1 MSASSAKTPSGIVGP
16 TFGTASRPEPPSR
29 SAVVLSFFAIL
40 VMALSLGPS
49 FAHLL
54 EAPPRL
60 TAWPPELWRE
70 ATVFHGQFAYFAIV
84 GAPLDVG
91 AIVLGAIMTVV
102 VRRRRPAF
110 RLAMAGTILFAVS
123 LATWISMV
131 APANAILA
139 QWVPGP
145 IPDDFAAVRYRWEA
159 GHIAISAIKTA
170 GLCCALAGG
179 LSLGRSRVTE
189 ADRGSHAPAAR

>member
-1 MSASSAKTPSGIVGP
+1 MNHSSARTPSGTVGP
-16 TFGTASRPEPPSR
+16 NVGAVDRWDPPSR
-29 SAVVLSFFAIL
+29 SAVALSFFAIL

-91 AIVLGAIMTVV
+91 AIVLGALMTVV
-102 VRRRRPAF
+102 VRRRQPAF
-110 RLAMAGTILFAVS
+110 GLAMAGTILFAVS
-123 LATWISMV
+123 LATWISVV
-131 APANAILA
+131 APMNAILA
-139 QWVPGP
+139 QWIPGP
-145 IPDDFAAVRYRWEA
+145 IPDNFTAVRGRWEA
-159 GHIAISAIKTA
+159 GHIAISVIKTA

-179 LSLGRSRVTE
+179 LSIGRGHATE
-189 ADRGSHAPAAR
+189 ADRGSAAPAAH

>member
-1 MSASSAKTPSGIVGP
+1 VEKMSAGSAGTPSGIVGP
-16 TFGTASRPEPPSR
+16 SVDTANRPELPSR
-29 SAVVLSFFAIL
+29 SAVVSSFFAVL

-91 AIVLGAIMTVV
+91 AIVLGAIMTVM
-102 VRRRRPAF
+102 VRRRRPAV
-110 RLAMAGTILFAVS
+110 RLALTGTILFAVS
-123 LATWISMV
+123 LATWISVV
-131 APANAILA
+131 APANAVLA

-159 GHIAISAIKTA
+159 GHIAISTVKTA
-170 GLCCALAGG
+170 GLCCALAAG
-179 LSLGRSRVTE
+179 LSLGRSR
-189 ADRGSHAPAAR
+189 DGSGHWK

>member
-1 MSASSAKTPSGIVGP
+1 
-16 TFGTASRPEPPSR
+16 
-29 SAVVLSFFAIL
+29 
-40 VMALSLGPS
+40 
-49 FAHLL
+49 
-54 EAPPRL
+54 
-60 TAWPPELWRE
+60 
-70 ATVFHGQFAYFAIV
+70 VFHGQFAYFAIV

-110 RLAMAGTILFAVS
+110 RLAMAATVLFALS
-123 LATWISMV
+123 LATWVSMV

-145 IPDDFAAVRYRWEA
+145 IPDDFAAVRRRWEA

-179 LSLGRSRVTE
+179 LSLGRSRD
-189 ADRGSHAPAAR
+189 A

>member
-1 MSASSAKTPSGIVGP
+1 MNPSSARTPTGIVGP
-16 TFGTASRPEPPSR
+16 TCGTASWRDPPSR
-29 SAVVLSFFAIL
+29 SAVVWSFFAIL

-91 AIVLGAIMTVV
+91 AIVLGAIMTFVA
-102 VRRRRPAF
+102 RRRRPAF
-110 RLAMAGTILFAVS
+110 RLAMAGTILFALS
-123 LATWISMV
+123 LATWVSMV
-131 APANAILA
+131 APMNAILA
-139 QWVPGP
+139 QWVPGT
-145 IPDDFAAVRYRWEA
+145 IPDDFAAVRDRWEA

-189 ADRGSHAPAAR
+189 ADRGSDAPAAR

>member
-1 MSASSAKTPSGIVGP
+1 MRASSAETPSGIVGR
-16 TFGTASRPEPPSR
+16 TVDTASRPEPPSR
-29 SAVVLSFFAIL
+29 FAVVSSFFAVL

-70 ATVFHGQFAYFAIV
+70 TTVFHGQFAYFAIV

-102 VRRRRPAF
+102 VRGRRPAF
-110 RLAMAGTILFAVS
+110 RLALAGTILFAVS
-123 LATWISMV
+123 LAIWISVV

-159 GHIAISAIKTA
+159 GHITMSAVKTA
-170 GLCCALAGG
+170 GLWCALAAG
-179 LSLGRSRVTE
+179 LSLGRSR
-189 ADRGSHAPAAR
+189 DGSGHWK

>member
-1 MSASSAKTPSGIVGP
+1 MSPSPAKTPSGIIGP
-16 TFGTASRPEPPSR
+16 TFGTANRREPPSR
-29 SAVVLSFFAIL
+29 SAVVWSFFAIL

-60 TAWPPELWRE
+60 TAWPPELWRD

-123 LATWISMV
+123 LATWVSVV

-139 QWVPGP
+139 QWGPGP
-145 IPDDFAAVRYRWEA
+145 IPDEFAAVRQRWET
-159 GHIAISAIKTA
+159 GHIAISAVKTA

-179 LSLGRSRVTE
+179 LLLGRSR
-189 ADRGSHAPAAR
+189 DGNGPWR

>member
-1 MSASSAKTPSGIVGP
+1 V
-16 TFGTASRPEPPSR
+16 SR
-29 SAVVLSFFAIL
+29 SGGGEDERELGWDAVGHRRTDIRHS
-40 VMALSLGPS
+40 
-49 FAHLL
+49 
-54 EAPPRL
+54 
-60 TAWPPELWRE
+60 
-70 ATVFHGQFAYFAIV
+70 QFAYFAIV

-123 LATWISMV
+123 LATWISVV

-159 GHIAISAIKTA
+159 GHIAISAVKTA
-170 GLCCALAGG
+170 GLCCALAAG
-179 LSLGRSRVTE
+179 LSLGRSR
-189 ADRGSHAPAAR
+189 DRSGPWT